1 MALFNKALARIGIG
15 AARVDAKLVNDE
27 FRAGEKIEGIVEV
40 YGGNVEQ
47 KIDSIYLRLFTTYVK
62 ERDDK
67 KYKQDIELNTFKI
80 NDPFTIQPSET
91 KSIPFTFQLP
101 DDTPVTLG
109 RTRVWVATSLDIKD
123 AVDPSDIDHVK
134 VLPNLMVTSAIEAME
149 QLGFRLRQ
157 VECEEAPRRMRKRLP
172 FVQEFEFVPSGGLYA
187 GKVDEIEIIVQPSGL
202 HDYDLFIE
210 VDRRARGFGGF
221 LSEML
226 DADES
231 LVHVHVS
238 EKEIPQLKNIL
249 TSIISRY
256 S

>member
-91 KSIPFTFQLP
+91 KSIP
-101 DDTPVTLG
+101 
-109 RTRVWVATSLDIKD
+109 
-123 AVDPSDIDHVK
+123 
-134 VLPNLMVTSAIEAME
+134 
-149 QLGFRLRQ
+149 
-157 VECEEAPRRMRKRLP
+157 
-172 FVQEFEFVPSGGLYA
+172 
-187 GKVDEIEIIVQPSGL
+187 
-202 HDYDLFIE
+202 
-210 VDRRARGFGGF
+210 
-221 LSEML
+221 
-226 DADES
+226 
-231 LVHVHVS
+231 
-238 EKEIPQLKNIL
+238 
-249 TSIISRY
+249 
-256 S
+256 